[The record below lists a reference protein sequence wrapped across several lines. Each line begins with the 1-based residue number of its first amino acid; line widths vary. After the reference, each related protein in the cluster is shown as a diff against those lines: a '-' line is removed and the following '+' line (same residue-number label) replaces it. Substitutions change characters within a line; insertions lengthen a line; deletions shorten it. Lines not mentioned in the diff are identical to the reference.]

1 MAQEQPLAK
10 QRLVYSILKFLEKEI
25 QTESNNGERR
35 ESIEGKFNLLK
46 ENKIFI
52 STVVAVQCLETSFD
66 VSLANPSND
75 LTYGPPIDLLSI
87 VSNKSVRKYISI
99 EFF

>member
-25 QTESNNGERR
+25 QTESSNGERR

-46 ENKIFI
+46 ENKII
-52 STVVAVQCLETSFD
+52 HSSF
-66 VSLANPSND
+66 
-75 LTYGPPIDLLSI
+75 LL
-87 VSNKSVRKYISI
+87 
-99 EFF
+99 